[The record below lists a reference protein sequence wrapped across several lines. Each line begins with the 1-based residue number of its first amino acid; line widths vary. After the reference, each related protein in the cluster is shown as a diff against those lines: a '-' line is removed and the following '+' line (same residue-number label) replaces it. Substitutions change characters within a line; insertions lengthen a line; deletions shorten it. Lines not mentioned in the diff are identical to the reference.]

1 MAKFA
6 VGDRVA
12 MPGVPVIVQV
22 LQVSACTEEG
32 CTEETFRFK
41 DPAGLLGD
49 DWAHSSEFELVGV
62 TAGRDFT

>member
-1 MAKFA
+1 MSKFA

-12 MPGVPVIVQV
+12 MPGVPITIQV
-22 LQVSACTEEG
+22 LEIGTCEDEG

-41 DPAGLLGD
+41 DPGGLGD
-49 DWAHSSEFELVGV
+49 DWAHSSEFELVGM